1 MSTLDGESS
10 AKVVSVT
17 KSHGVYAH
25 RVEVTKGALSDGDVV
40 KCRVDVLRRNSS
52 ARNHTAT
59 HLLHAALREIV
70 GSHVQQAGSFVSDE
84 ALRFDF
90 THFEAVTAE
99 QLKEVENTVN
109 ENILRFIPVE
119 AAEMTMDEAR
129 AKGAMALFGE
139 KYGDIVRMVSCGD
152 VSRELCG
159 GIHVGN
165 TGQIGAFKIVSEA
178 GVASGVRRIEAVTGM
193 GLLKRE
199 ESEEAAIRE
208 ASAALKTVPASLAE
222 KAAATAAEL
231 KAVKKELDEAKK
243 AAMGD
248 AAGDLYENAKEIN
261 GKKLITVKFDGAG
274 IDELRSLSDDIK
286 KKYKSVVMVLAAVN
300 EPKVTFLVSVTDDLV
315 EAGVHAGKLVKEIAA
330 ACGGG
335 GGGKADMAQAGAK
348 DSSKI
353 SDAFTVAE
361 SLLK

>member
-1 MSTLDGESS
+1 
-10 AKVVSVT
+10 
-17 KSHGVYAH
+17 
-25 RVEVTKGALSDGDVV
+25 
-40 KCRVDVLRRNSS
+40 
-52 ARNHTAT
+52 
-59 HLLHAALREIV
+59 
-70 GSHVQQAGSFVSDE
+70 
-84 ALRFDF
+84 
-90 THFEAVTAE
+90 
-99 QLKEVENTVN
+99 
-109 ENILRFIPVE
+109 
-119 AAEMTMDEAR
+119 MTMDEAR

-178 GVASGVRRIEAVTGM
+178 GVASGVRRIEAVTGL

-199 ESEEAAIRE
+199 EAEEAAIKD

-286 KKYKSVVMVLAAVN
+286 KKYKGVVMVLAAVN

-361 SLLK
+361 SLLKSLKEVRDYGKKDYNV